1 VDYLLKAEHGDVHS
15 FALLHPEVLNL
26 SLFSIARLNKLETF
40 KKIVMEELASLE
52 KDTQILRNM
61 EKDAVVCS
69 TPLVPSP
76 RVPLP
81 N

>member
-1 VDYLLKAEHGDVHS
+1 MLKAHGGVHS

-26 SLFSIARLNKLETF
+26 SLFSITRLNKLEAF
-40 KKIVMEELASLE
+40 KKIVVEELASLE

-69 TPLVPSP
+69 TSLVPAP
-76 RVPLP
+76 RVSLL